1 LEKFISHTGTGIP
14 LRRSNVDTDQII
26 PAVYLKRV
34 TRSGFE
40 DGLFAAWRND
50 PEFVLNK
57 AEFKTATILVAGVDF
72 GTGSSREHAV
82 WALQNYGFKVVIS
95 SRFADIFRGN
105 SLKGGLLTVILP
117 QAEVEKLWA
126 AIEADPAM
134 AITVDLDSKSVA
146 YNNERIS
153 FDLDDY
159 TRWRLMEGLDD
170 IGLTMR
176 NLGDVEKFEEKR
188 ANFKPKTLPV
198 LS

>member
-1 LEKFISHTGTGIP
+1 MEKFVSHSGTGIP

-50 PEFVLNK
+50 PEFVLNQSQYK
-57 AEFKTATILVAGVDF
+57 SATILVAGVDF

-117 QAEVEKLWA
+117 QAEVEKLWI
-126 AIEADPAM
+126 AIESNPAM
-134 AITVDLDSKSVA
+134 PITVDLESKTVC
-146 YNNERIS
+146 YENERIS

>member
-1 LEKFISHTGTGIP
+1 M
-14 LRRSNVDTDQII
+14 
-26 PAVYLKRV
+26 
-34 TRSGFE
+34 
-40 DGLFAAWRND
+40 
-50 PEFVLNK
+50 
-57 AEFKTATILVAGVDF
+57 
-72 GTGSSREHAV
+72 
-82 WALQNYGFKVVIS
+82 
-95 SRFADIFRGN
+95 
-105 SLKGGLLTVILP
+105 ILP